1 MEIGGDL
8 VQDDLSD
15 PKKDILDRGV
25 EGNVEMICTTDSGL

>member
-8 VQDDLSD
+8 VKDDLSD

-25 EGNVEMICTTDSGL
+25 VGMVVGHSLLKGK